1 MIWAVNLRKQPLKE
15 LAKISAE
22 DRERILKAITKLSQ
36 NPFDI
41 SKLDIKKLKG
51 KAEKWR
57 LRVGEYRVIYEIL
70 RTEILIDIIKIG
82 ARGDVYKSN

>member
-1 MIWAVNLRKQPLKE
+1 MVWTVNLRKQPLKE
-15 LAKISAE
+15 LAKMPDE

-51 KAEKWR
+51 ETEKWR
-57 LRVGEYRVIYEIL
+57 LRSGEYRVIYEIL
-70 RTEILIDIIKIG
+70 RAEILIDVIKIG
-82 ARGDVYKSN
+82 PRGNVYKK

>member
-15 LAKISAE
+15 LEKMSGE

-41 SKLDIKKLKG
+41 SRLDTKKLKG
-51 KAEKWR
+51 RAEKWR
-57 LRVGEYRVIYEIL
+57 LRVGEYRIIYEIL
-70 RTEILIDIIKIG
+70 RTEILIDVIKIG
-82 ARGDVYKSN
+82 ARGDIYKN